1 MKKSILL
8 FVAFLFLF
16 PLVNTTFAGIPG
28 ATDKVRA
35 ASLIVPFFEAGVD
48 PATNPQDTILVVT
61 STSAATRIIHYHV
74 WNIDGEASLL
84 NANITLDPRE
94 TWSATLGNLIA
105 SASASTKTLLTDGTS
120 GFYRGFVTID
130 IVTAATDLDPTET
143 GYPFSNVNLIEG
155 YIYYARI
162 LQGSATGLDM
172 IPIEYVGSSVNSKLR
187 DFYQSNDGR
196 EEIDSDARK
205 CAETLVDGGTCPNDD
220 FINDIDSRVYLAP
233 SFNAASRIIIF
244 TWDPGSTEGPSV
256 FCDGS
261 TSCDST
267 YTYTRRDEDGVAR
280 ETKQIRLDHAVNV
293 MAVSGTRNGWVRIED
308 IPSALGAN
316 GFQVFAF
323 SFNSA
328 TSASISTNYD
338 AIFPSYII
346 P

>member
-8 FVAFLFLF
+8 FAAILFLF
-16 PLVNTTFAGIPG
+16 PLVGTTFAGIPG
-28 ATDKVRA
+28 ATDKVGA

-74 WNIDGEASLL
+74 WNIDGEASLV
-84 NANITLDPRE
+84 NGNITLDPRE
-94 TWSATLGNLIA
+94 TWSTTLGNLIA
-105 SASASTKTLLTDGTS
+105 SASTTTKTLLTDGTS

-130 IVTAATDLDPTET
+130 IVTASTSLNPTES
-143 GYPFSNVNLIEG
+143 GYPFSNVNLLEG

-162 LQGSATGLDM
+162 LQGSVTGLNM
-172 IPIEYVGSSVNSKLR
+172 IPIEYVGSSVNALLR
-187 DFYQSNDGR
+187 DLYQSGDGR
-196 EEIDSDARK
+196 EEIDSDARE
-205 CAETLVDGGTCPNDD
+205 CAETIIDGGTCVQHDN
-220 FINDIDSRVYLAP
+220 INYLDSRVYLDPA
-233 SFNAASRIIIF
+233 FNAASRIIIF
-244 TWDPGSTEGPSV
+244 TWDPGKTEGPSV
-256 FCDGS
+256 YCDGS
-261 TSCDST
+261 ASCDST

-293 MAVSGTRNGWVRIED
+293 MAVSGTRNGWVRIDD
-308 IPSALGAN
+308 IPSGVQN
-316 GFQVFAF
+316 FQVFAF

-338 AIFPSYII
+338 AIFESYII